1 MRNSHGEDDEQDDHP
16 DSRKT
21 SKLVMAPHTKAQQA
35 QQVCSNKHGF
45 SAKAPGI
52 IAASAAQDKF
62 ERQLQ
67 ETREREK
74 RMLEFREYRMT
85 QLSFSFSGAT
95 DWFLY
100 DNGLRHERVKY

>member
-1 MRNSHGEDDEQDDHP
+1 
-16 DSRKT
+16 
-21 SKLVMAPHTKAQQA
+21 MAPHTKAQQA

-52 IAASAAQDKF
+52 IAASAAQDRF

-85 QLSFSFSGAT
+85 QLSFHSQAQWTGFYMIMASIMKGSSI
-95 DWFLY
+95 
-100 DNGLRHERVKY
+100 N